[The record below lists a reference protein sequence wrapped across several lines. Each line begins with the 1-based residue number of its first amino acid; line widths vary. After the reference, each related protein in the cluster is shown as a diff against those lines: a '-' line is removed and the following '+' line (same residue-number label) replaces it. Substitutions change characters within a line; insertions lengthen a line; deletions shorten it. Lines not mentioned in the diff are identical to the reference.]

1 MRTRAARGRSAAQ
14 RPRAAGS
21 ARRGL
26 TLLEVLISIALI
38 ALMLSVAVTFFWQTA
53 EIRQQAQ
60 ASADRTQ
67 LARQALAQMA
77 GELRGCLG
85 MDEVGFPVEQRLK
98 GDRRSLTLLTTEIPA
113 AQQYRFLAQDET
125 PPPAQ
130 HDLTEVS
137 YSLAVDTEN
146 LDDDGEPTVNGIV
159 RTEKQTLNQYV
170 IEEDDPLQVRSEL
183 WAPELRYLE
192 FRYFDG
198 VEWDVKWDVSEGNS
212 LPQLVMVTVGFEP
225 ITMQEFDNTDI
236 AGSELSEDPLGRDA
250 EPREDRYTTIVKLPS
265 ADKLFRPRLQR
276 VGQQVREQLGLE
288 AAGP

>member
-1 MRTRAARGRSAAQ
+1 MIADRVTGWKHSPQ
-14 RPRAAGS
+14 AAGMPGK
-21 ARRGL
+21 RLGL

-38 ALMLSVAVTFFWQTA
+38 VLMMSVAVTFFWQTA
-53 EIRQQAQ
+53 EIRAQAR

-67 LARQALAQMA
+67 LARQALGQIAA
-77 GELRGCLG
+77 ELRGCLG
-85 MDEVGFPVEQRLK
+85 MDQVGFPVEQRLK
-98 GDRRSLTLLTTEIPA
+98 GDRRNLTLLTTELPA
-113 AQQYRFLAQDET
+113 ETQYRFLAQDET

-146 LDDDGEPTVNGIV
+146 LDDDGEPTVNGII

-170 IEEDDPLQVRSEL
+170 IEEDDPLQVRSEV
-183 WAPELRYLE
+183 WSPELKYLE

-198 VEWDVKWDVSEGNS
+198 VEWDIKWDVTEGNS
-212 LPQLVMVTVGFEP
+212 LPQLVMITVGYEP
-225 ITMQEFDNTDI
+225 ITMQEYENTDI
-236 AGSELSEDPLGRDA
+236 AGSELMQDPLGRDA
-250 EPREDRYTTIVKLPS
+250 EPREDRYTTIVKVPS
-265 ADKLFRPRLQR
+265 ADKLFRPRMQR